1 MARLSH
7 TLSRLKTKREE
18 FRSRGETSLRAISPI
33 RTLPAE
39 TLGEIFIHCLPKKVH
54 PSHKHAP
61 LLLCQICSRW
71 RRIALLVP
79 QLWCTFSISPDM
91 PGDYNSEILLR
102 DERLINNSIRTGN
115 EWFQRAGSAGTL
127 SLSLRSGAVD
137 EEALRRIVD
146 ELVVPRA
153 DQFRNLELVSSR
165 LAPFS
170 SFLSLPP
177 GSAQHLNSLVLGFE
191 GGVPVTIFESASRL
205 RRACVS
211 GLYGNDLL
219 LPWRQLTHLKIA
231 QYLSA
236 PRWISLMSQCVNLQE
251 GVFGVRGINASDL
264 PGMREDIT
272 IHELHRLTVKFIGGD
287 SSLFD
292 QFYFP
297 ALRKFRLDAELILGR
312 VGWLRPTRFY
322 SQLSSLRSLSLIN
335 KAITAQNLI
344 QLLRCTT
351 SLVELELDNNLDY
364 GSLLRSLI
372 YIDQSANLIPG
383 LEAITIY
390 LGVGALS
397 AFPSH
402 VFVNMVHSRQW
413 ADMEPPEFA
422 SRLKHVSLYT
432 LNEWRVVLN
441 EVNEWLEPH
450 RLYNGQLVTELK
462 VVPLLPQADDRV
474 ELAHW

>member
-1 MARLSH
+1 
-7 TLSRLKTKREE
+7 
-18 FRSRGETSLRAISPI
+18 
-33 RTLPAE
+33 
-39 TLGEIFIHCLPKKVH
+39 
-54 PSHKHAP
+54 
-61 LLLCQICSRW
+61 
-71 RRIALLVP
+71 
-79 QLWCTFSISPDM
+79 M
-91 PGDYNSEILLR
+91 PGTYNSEILLR
-102 DERLINNSIRTGN
+102 SMTLVNNSISTGN
-115 EWFQRAGSAGTL
+115 QWFERAGSAGTL
-127 SLSLRSGAVD
+127 SLSLRSGFMD
-137 EEALRRIVD
+137 ETALCRLVD
-146 ELVVPRA
+146 ELVLPRA
-153 DQFRNLELVSSR
+153 DQFRALELVSSR

-177 GSAQHLNSLVLGFE
+177 GSAQNLESLVLGFE
-191 GGVPVTIFESASRL
+191 GGVPVTIFESAPRL

-211 GLYGNDLL
+211 GLYGNDRL
-219 LPWRQLTHLKIA
+219 LPWNQLTHLKIA
-231 QYLSA
+231 PYLSA
-236 PRWISLMSQCVNLQE
+236 ARWISLMAQCINLQE
-251 GVFGVRGINASDL
+251 GDFGVRGVDASNLSGD
-264 PGMREDIT
+264 RSDIT
-272 IHELHRLTVKFIGGD
+272 LHHLHSLAVKFIGGN
-287 SSLFD
+287 SSLFN

-312 VGWLRPTRFY
+312 DGWLEPTRFY

-335 KAITAQNLI
+335 KAINAQNLI

-413 ADMEPPEFA
+413 AYMEPPESA
-422 SRLKHVSLYT
+422 SRLRRVSLYT
-432 LNEWRVVLN
+432 LSEWRVVLN
-441 EVNEWLEPH
+441 EVNAWLEPH